1 MTQQTKNPQQKPGQA
16 HPSHAEEVN
25 KQKQKAEQQE
35 VSGRHKNEGQKDHK
49 GAR

>member
-16 HPSHAEEVN
+16 PLPHSEEVI
-25 KQKQKAEQQE
+25 KQKQKAEERE
-35 VSGRHKNEGQKDHK
+35 VAGRHKNSGQKDHK